1 MTKRTFHSW
10 FETFTDT
17 VADWN
22 YYVDFTKVFNNMNDL
37 YLRTNLNILNTLV
50 GSKQIR
56 EDFIAICDKYP
67 DVLTVIPIL
76 LAIRLES
83 KGRGKI
89 VNQLLY
95 LFASMGTML

>member
-1 MTKRTFHSW
+1 
-10 FETFTDT
+10 
-17 VADWN
+17 
-22 YYVDFTKVFNNMNDL
+22 MNDL